1 MGKKL
6 TEMYP
11 IEQRYDS
18 GRASSPAGERMSSSK
33 PAEKISSNQKLDS
46 TNAIEIFQATSTK
59 GKAAIA
65 SPKVMKLKNNGNA
78 AIGLTL
84 QIPIWTDDTT
94 QSGSNFLQMIL
105 PVGQSIDLPTTRI
118 IDSADANLMD
128 GTIVS
133 NTAPNSNMYVD
144 STADTDDTTATDNVD
159 NSTSNTTVYLEPYTS
174 AANCTANL
182 FRVGDLIRIRDEIME
197 VTAIGDKSDLANNT
211 LTVIRA
217 AHGSTATTNTDDDD
231 PVRLPFFNA
240 YANFNKYSTA
250 RTDDDGKFK
259 AMNFFGL
266 GRATTVAASGIMPGS
281 ITVKFYEPGYQ
292 EVGLSGITA
301 NTNSGLST
309 STIYYFK
316 IAVDGGSAYE
326 VAFTT
331 DSSNVNFGGTNGIVS
346 KIQDI
351 LDTQYYTEGN
361 LFEKRVQVAIV
372 NGDIRFTSGSRLST
386 SAIALTAGTSG
397 TANTDELFDGS
408 NQIARFP
415 ATVESAVAAKLP
427 DDVKYDRETYD
438 TYSNTDN
445 FMWDDGNGNFHG
457 VGNGTIDYDTG
468 AVDFRAYANAEFVV
482 SVAHSCGLAGRQSS
496 TGANVIEK
504 VFARSANSKVETVIG
519 MDIE

>member
-1 MGKKL
+1 MSKKL

-11 IEQRYDS
+11 LEQRYGNGVGAAPAR
-18 GRASSPAGERMSSSK
+18 GRTASPR
-33 PAEKISSNQKLDS
+33 PAEKISTNQKLDS
-46 TNAIEIFQATSTK
+46 TNAIEVFQATTTK

-65 SPKVMKLKNNGNA
+65 SPKVMNLTNKGQA

-84 QIPIWTDDTT
+84 QVPIWTDDTT
-94 QSGSNFLQMIL
+94 QSGSNYLQMIL
-105 PVGQSIDLPTTRI
+105 PVGQSINLPTTRI

-128 GTIVS
+128 GTVVS

-301 NTNSGLST
+301 NTNSGLSP
-309 STIYYFK
+309 STTYYFK

-361 LFEKRVQVAIV
+361 LFEKKVTVAII

-397 TANTDELFDGS
+397 TANTDELFDGT
-408 NQIARFP
+408 NQIARIP

-427 DDVKYDRETYD
+427 DDVLYDRETYD
-438 TYSNTDN
+438 TYSNTAN
-445 FMWDDGNGNFHG
+445 FMWDDGNGNLQG
-457 VGNGTIDYDTG
+457 VGSGTIDYDTG
-468 AVDFRAYANAEFVV
+468 AVNFTAYPNAEFVV

-504 VFARSANSKVETVIG
+504 VYARSANAKVETVLG
-519 MDIE
+519 LDIE